1 MPKKVSKNGEVMVG
15 VLSNSAEALTFL
27 LEQPLNPVTSFRV
40 SRVAKDVQPILVD
53 YEKQRNDLITKYG
66 KKNGEDVMTVTDENV
81 DKFIGELT
89 PLLEEKIAMN
99 IPEIHSKD
107 LGGIEITPRYIQ
119 ALDWLI
125 QE

>member
-1 MPKKVSKNGEVMVG
+1 MPKKVKKNGEVMVG

-27 LEQPLNPVTSFRV
+27 LEQPMNAVIGFRV
-40 SRVAKDVQPILVD
+40 QRVAKDVQPILVD
-53 YEKQRNDLITKYG
+53 YEKQRNALVEKYG
-66 KKNGEDVMTVTDENV
+66 EKNGEDVMTVTDDNM
-81 DKFIGELT
+81 DKFTDELS
-89 PLLEEKIAMN
+89 PLLEERVAMN

-107 LGGIEITPRYIQ
+107 LGGIEIMPVYIS